1 MASIRIMKQTVI
13 CMQVSY
19 NSPLVYHQST
29 CNNNNNN
36 NNNNNSNNNDNKLLF
51 IFNMPPLHIYK

>member
-1 MASIRIMKQTVI
+1 MASIRVMKQTVI

-36 NNNNNSNNNDNKLLF
+36 DNKWLF